1 VVTVSLE
8 TIINDI
14 DSILKAKDETREK
27 VITHSREVIR
37 RAGSSV
43 LAVHKRDKKALDE
56 NMDAAKAALEAALD
70 LCRVQQEYY
79 YVGPMPQAFQEYAEA
94 ACVRAMVAGKPLP
107 KPSSLGIPVE
117 PYTTGLADA
126 VGEMR
131 RYALDSLRRD
141 DLKEAERALGI
152 MEEIYTALKGFD
164 FPRAVVPN
172 LRRKVDVMRRLLEET
187 RGDVTLA
194 QQGHLIRESIE
205 KALKATKQ

>member
-1 VVTVSLE
+1 MSLE
-8 TIINDI
+8 AIINDI
-14 DSILKAKDETREK
+14 DSTLKAKDEKRER
-27 VITHSREVIR
+27 VITCSREIIR

-43 LAVHKRDKKALDE
+43 LAVHKRDKKSFAE
-56 NMDAAKAALEAALD
+56 NMEAAKAALEAALE
-70 LCRVQQEYY
+70 LCKEQQEYY

-94 ACVRAMVAGKPLP
+94 ACVRAMVEGKALP

-141 DLKEAERALGI
+141 DLGEAERALGV

-194 QQGHLIRESIE
+194 RQGHLIRDSME
-205 KALKATKQ
+205 KALKVTKK

>member
-1 VVTVSLE
+1 MSLE
-8 TIINDI
+8 TIISDI
-14 DSILKAKDETREK
+14 DSALKAKDVKREK

-37 RAGSSV
+37 KAGSAV
-43 LAVHKRDKKALDE
+43 LAVHKRDKKALAE
-56 NMDAAKAALEAALD
+56 SMEGATAALEAALAI
-70 LCRVQQEYY
+70 CEGQQEFF

-94 ACVRAMVAGKPLP
+94 ACVKAMVAGKPLP
-107 KPSSLGIPVE
+107 TPAALRVPVE
-117 PYTTGLADA
+117 PYTTGMADA

-152 MEEIYTALKGFD
+152 MEEVYTALKGFD

-194 QQGHLIRESIE
+194 QQGHLIRESLE
-205 KALKATKQ
+205 KAIKVIKR